1 MKTIFH
7 AFFYILVKKLTL
19 NAVEQMCVIFDE
31 TQSWESEFTIKRNQ
45 YLKRIGEKETHV
57 YFIHSGAIRVV
68 YLDEDT
74 EHSIRF
80 GYRNNF
86 ITLLDSLISGTPSL
100 LSLQAIK
107 KSTIRTI
114 ALKTIDQLIL
124 TNTEFKA
131 LWYATLGG
139 LIHQQMERE
148 IDLLTASPLV
158 RYQRVLARSPQLFQE
173 IPHKFIASYL
183 RMTPETLSRI
193 KKLDLNQDLSN

>member
-1 MKTIFH
+1 M
-7 AFFYILVKKLTL
+7 
-19 NAVEQMCVIFDE
+19 NAVDQMCVIFDE

-57 YFIHSGAIRVV
+57 YFIRSGAIRVV

-107 KSTIRTI
+107 KSTIRTV